1 MSSVSTTTVLSI
13 DVGIK
18 NLSFCL
24 LRVSHE
30 IEILKWNTIN
40 LNEPIPPILPVV
52 QQQQQYSCT
61 TKLGC
66 KLKPCYAYHTITGTQ
81 YTCKRHYKGSPDVA
95 SRRVFDEKPTYV
107 SRMMKTF
114 TMEKLRDFCKSS
126 LDTTSNDAHGLDKI
140 KTKTELREKALDILK
155 TTYVYPL
162 EIYGACMNLDPAEKN
177 PVNSSI
183 PSIQSKNSA
192 ASTVSLV
199 FVGYNLMKAFDALF
213 YATTATT
220 DAEHINIDTVVIENQ
235 ISPIANRMK
244 TVQGMI
250 TQYFLMRGI
259 DKSKIIYYSSVQKLK
274 VAPYHFV
281 FHADNE
287 SENGDDNVD
296 DIQTYD
302 ERKKAG
308 VACVRKILSYANS
321 NSKFNPKKISD
332 IPVSGPCPSTPK
344 TPDTPGSPKLFT
356 ILSGSWL
363 QVFEKHGKKDDMA
376 DSFLQGIS
384 YIIKNH
390 HPQIQKI

>member
-1 MSSVSTTTVLSI
+1 MSKTVLSI

-24 LRVSHE
+24 LRVGHE

-40 LNEPIPPILPVV
+40 LNEPVTPILPVV
-52 QQQQQYSCT
+52 QQQQYSCT

-95 SRRVFDEKPTYV
+95 SRHIFNEKPTYV

-114 TMEKLRDFCKSS
+114 TMEKLREFCKSNI
-126 LDTTSNDAHGLDKI
+126 DMSNDAHGLDKI

-162 EIYGACMNLDPAEKN
+162 EVYSACMNMYLAAKN
-177 PVNSSI
+177 PVKSPA
-183 PSIQSKNSA
+183 PSIQSKSS

-213 YATTATT
+213 YTTTTTAPDT
-220 DAEHINIDTVVIENQ
+220 HHIDTVVIENQ

-259 DKSKIIYYSSVQKLK
+259 DKSNIIYYSSVQKLK

-281 FHADNE
+281 FHTENE
-287 SENGDDNVD
+287 SEHGDDNVD

-308 VACVRKILSYANS
+308 VACVRKILSVSESKCNS
-321 NSKFNPKKISD
+321 KKISD
-332 IPVSGPCPSTPK
+332 IPITPK
-344 TPDTPGSPKLFT
+344 TPDSPGSPKLFT
-356 ILSGSWL
+356 IISGSWL
-363 QVFEKHGKKDDMA
+363 QFFEKHGKKDDMA

-390 HPQIQKI
+390 QHQIQKI

>member
-1 MSSVSTTTVLSI
+1 MSKTVLSI

-24 LRVSHE
+24 LRVSQE
-30 IEILKWNTIN
+30 IEIMKWNTIN
-40 LNEPIPPILPVV
+40 LNEPSAAVSMLTETKQP
-52 QQQQQYSCT
+52 CT

-66 KLKPCYAYHTITGTQ
+66 KLKPCYAYHTIAGTQ
-81 YTCKRHYKGSPDVA
+81 YACKRHYKSTPDVA
-95 SRRVFDEKPTYV
+95 SRHVFDEKPVYI

-114 TMEKLRDFCKSS
+114 TMEKLRDFCKSTSSNDTYS
-126 LDTTSNDAHGLDKI
+126 LDVDKI
-140 KTKTELREKALDILK
+140 KTKTELREKAAEILK
-155 TTYVYPL
+155 TSYVYPI
-162 EIYGACMNLDPAEKN
+162 EVYDACMNMDLVEKN
-177 PVNSSI
+177 TVKPPVPSI
-183 PSIQSKNSA
+183 PSKSS

-213 YATTATT
+213 YTTTTTT
-220 DAEHINIDTVVIENQ
+220 DAAHHIDTVVIENQ

-250 TQYFLMRGI
+250 TQYFLMRGV
-259 DKSKIIYYSSVQKLK
+259 DKSNIIYYSSVQKLK

-281 FHADNE
+281 FHTDNE

-308 VACVRKILSYANS
+308 VACVRKILSDS
-321 NSKFNPKKISD
+321 DSKCNKKKISD
-332 IPVSGPCPSTPK
+332 IPSTPK

-356 ILSGSWL
+356 IISDSWL
-363 QVFEKHGKKDDMA
+363 QFFEKHGKKDDMA
-376 DSFLQGIS
+376 DSFLQGLS
-384 YIIKNH
+384 YIIKNYNH
-390 HPQIQKI
+390 QIQKI

>member
-1 MSSVSTTTVLSI
+1 MSRTVLSI

-24 LRVSHE
+24 LRIGQE

-40 LNEPIPPILPVV
+40 LNEPPAAAAAVSMLTATK
-52 QQQQQYSCT
+52 QQCT

-66 KLKPCYAYHTITGTQ
+66 KLKPSYAYHTIAGIQ
-81 YTCKRHYKGSPDVA
+81 YTCKRHYKCTPETA
-95 SRRVFDEKPTYV
+95 SRHIFNEKPAYI
-107 SRMMKTF
+107 SRIMKSF
-114 TMEKLRDFCKSS
+114 TMEKLRDFCKSKS
-126 LDTTSNDAHGLDKI
+126 IDIDKI
-140 KTKTELREKALDILK
+140 KTKTELREKAAEILK
-155 TTYVYPL
+155 ASYVYPI
-162 EIYGACMNLDPAEKN
+162 EIYDACMNMDLAEKN
-177 PVNSSI
+177 TVNSPPI
-183 PSIQSKNSA
+183 PSKSS

-213 YATTATT
+213 YTTTSTPDAT
-220 DAEHINIDTVVIENQ
+220 HHIDTVVIENQ

-250 TQYFLMRGI
+250 TQYFLMRGV
-259 DKSKIIYYSSVQKLK
+259 DKSNIIYYSSVQKLK

-281 FHADNE
+281 FHTDNE

-308 VACVRKILSYANS
+308 VACVRKILSDS
-321 NSKFNPKKISD
+321 DSKCNKKKISD
-332 IPVSGPCPSTPK
+332 IPSTPK
-344 TPDTPGSPKLFT
+344 TPDSPGSPKLFT
-356 ILSGSWL
+356 IMCGSWL
-363 QVFEKHGKKDDMA
+363 HFFESHGKKDDMA
-376 DSFLQGIS
+376 DSFLQGLS

-390 HPQIQKI
+390 NHQIQKI